1 MFRRPGSG
9 ARYEYHRV
17 PRVSVVVERCCRAT
31 RTQLITRVRPGRTL
45 SRRVSR
51 VSSRQFV
58 RADRV
63 VPDTEFCSSRGPQR
77 ASTSADGCSTPPRTD
92 IRARSSS
99 SSSSSLTFFRPPT
112 VFVAFLRLGTV
123 AMTCP
128 TNDTDGGCGG
138 GGDWKDKYRAL
149 EKEYDDFREQS
160 QSLERELEMDVEMLE
175 KNNKELKSKNNQL
188 QFDLDTQRVSTL
200 SVGFR
205 VFRSLAYYLRS
216 TADVLRSQNVRRRQL
231 VVSSLMVRCLDEKS
245 RRTAK
250 PNEPDTQLARG
261 GYTFPRQ
268 RNQLRKIHQGVG
280 TENRRLG
287 KTTKVRLV
295 VT

>member
-1 MFRRPGSG
+1 
-9 ARYEYHRV
+9 
-17 PRVSVVVERCCRAT
+17 
-31 RTQLITRVRPGRTL
+31 
-45 SRRVSR
+45 
-51 VSSRQFV
+51 
-58 RADRV
+58 
-63 VPDTEFCSSRGPQR
+63 
-77 ASTSADGCSTPPRTD
+77 
-92 IRARSSS
+92 
-99 SSSSSLTFFRPPT
+99 
-112 VFVAFLRLGTV
+112 
-123 AMTCP
+123 MTCP
-128 TNDTDGGCGG
+128 TNDGGCGG